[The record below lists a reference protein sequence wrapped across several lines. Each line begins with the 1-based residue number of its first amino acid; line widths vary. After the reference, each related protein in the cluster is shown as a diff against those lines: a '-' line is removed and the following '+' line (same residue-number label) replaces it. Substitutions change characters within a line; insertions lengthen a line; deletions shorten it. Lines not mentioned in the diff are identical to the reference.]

1 MARQINPLKGVSV
14 ESESEI
20 IDEMGGEDIEGERV
34 EVDEEKIKEA
44 GAMNAEA
51 VQSNRRR
58 KSIQDKKRGG
68 VAGVAWNEQRAPL
81 LYDDILGLY
90 PANTLLIFVERL
102 TGTPATWYL
111 YGQPKGG
118 GDLYNAVRQQCHG
131 RREETEYRVVF
142 RDAHKR
148 FDRGIGR
155 LVIPNTLD
163 DSSLSVSP
171 QNAPLPGGTPPGS
184 TVYGTPSQ
192 GAPSQGNYQQPAYL
206 HGQQDPRYAPP
217 PQYGPQPQPQPQYQQ
232 PQYPQQPQQDNGPL
246 MEIQRQIAE
255 LNGRMMAI
263 LSQPAAQQPAPALPP
278 QINMT
283 MPPSVAPLPAPASAQ
298 PQVQP
303 PAGMFHIP
311 GFGFVPTARLFEALS
326 GAPGVAPAL
335 QVAAAAAPQAIA
347 RPAPSA
353 SEQFRDAIGLIKTAV
368 DAAST
373 MQSILPQPAPLI
385 PTVQEKEEDES
396 QTKIMQLG
404 DIKAVVNKADGNVRL
419 VDTALANS
427 DKIMS
432 WIDKTRTQMQANAMQ
447 AQGMQQMPQVPQQQ
461 APQQLPQQP
470 QVQQPPQPLPQM
482 PLPQMPR

>member
-1 MARQINPLKGVSV
+1 VARQVNPLKGVSV

-20 IDEMGGEDIEGERV
+20 IDEMGGEDIEGDRV
-34 EVDEEKIKEA
+34 EVDGEKVKEA

-58 KSIQDKKRGG
+58 KNIQDKKRGG
-68 VAGVAWNEQRAPL
+68 VSGVAWNEQRAPL

-90 PANTLLIFVERL
+90 PANTLMIFVERL
-102 TGTPATWYL
+102 TGTPASWYL

-118 GDLYNAVRQQCHG
+118 GDLYQAIRQQCHG

-142 RDAHKR
+142 RDAHKK

-155 LVIPNTLD
+155 LVIPSTLD
-163 DSSLSVSP
+163 DFTLSANP
-171 QNAPLPGGTPPGS
+171 QNAPIPGGTPPGS

-192 GAPSQGNYQQPAYL
+192 GAPSGQNYAQPQY
-206 HGQQDPRYAPP
+206 GQQEQQQQQQPRYAPP
-217 PQYGPQPQPQPQYQQ
+217 PQYGPQPQPQPQS
-232 PQYPQQPQQDNGPL
+232 QDFSSL
-246 MEIQRQIAE
+246 MEIQRQVAE
-255 LNGRMMAI
+255 LNGRLTAV
-263 LSQPAAQQPAPALPP
+263 LSQPAPQPQAAPAPPPQFVQIPHSAPAPA
-278 QINMT
+278 
-283 MPPSVAPLPAPASAQ
+283 PAPAQAPQ
-298 PQVQP
+298 QQVQP

-335 QVAAAAAPQAIA
+335 QVA
-347 RPAPSA
+347 PAPRPSPPQPEPTA
-353 SEQFRDAIGLIKTAV
+353 ADQFRNAIGLIKTAV

-373 MQSILPQPAPLI
+373 MQSILPQQPLPPP

-396 QTKIMQLG
+396 LTKIMQLG

-432 WIDKTRTQMQANAMQ
+432 WIDKTRQQMQQ
-447 AQGMQQMPQVPQQQ
+447 SVTQPQSMQQMPQVPQQQ
-461 APQQLPQQP
+461 PQQQQPQQP
-470 QVQQPPQPLPQM
+470 QQIQAPPQPLPQM
-482 PLPQMPR
+482 PLPTFPR